1 MDPVD
6 FSTTTYHPTIHGAIN
21 ALDEIQRNTIAAR
34 LCRNNQFVGDAKMF
48 IIRDGQLAHMRFSA
62 LPGADDTY
70 KLFRGG
76 QEVEANAQ
84 QYRHFRTV
92 LGLADEAT
100 HALIAETLINEFPT
114 VFMDFSLAELMPG
127 TRHPKAP
134 SDERAHLQDPT
145 TQLLA
150 GMTKMIYPKEIMNS
164 GADAQTARETYQL
177 AERAITPGKGVIMA
191 TLKLANQ
198 SWIKDYLGHLVHHVR
213 GQHARYLLERS
224 RAHPTAVRAQRHP
237 FSKSSLRE
245 LHRLSTEEPDRCS
258 ALVVQDYVHCIG
270 SYRQQP
276 VCTPTLGPLGQP
288 DQGSSGSH
296 GAASHSPSRK
306 YRPTQAPQGRT
317 CFISQE
323 GTGKVLKRPDSS
335 GRPLHPLQQRH
346 PARRSQLPI
355 PARETGR
362 SSEEAEAGRK
372 SQGASQCFNSCI
384 QSKRFCSQAKRRT
397 QSK

>member
-1 MDPVD
+1 
-6 FSTTTYHPTIHGAIN
+6 
-21 ALDEIQRNTIAAR
+21 
-34 LCRNNQFVGDAKMF
+34 MF

-198 SWIKDYLGHLVHHVR
+198 SWIKDYLGHLVQGMSSWYHGADAPLRYLVYGAPHLALEKPNLLLRKDRPTTSEANTLDIFWNVAAHIRPQFELRGILLARAHFENFIGSAPRNQIAALRSWCRTMYTASEAIGNNLFVHLHWDHLANLIRDQVGAMEQLVIAQAGSTDPRKRPREEHASYPRKEQGRSLNDQIRAAGLCIRYNRGIPHDAASCQYQHVR
-213 GQHARYLLERS
+213 LEDLQKKRKQDAS
-224 RAHPTAVRAQRHP
+224 PKVPANA
-237 FSKSSLRE
+237 
-245 LHRLSTEEPDRCS
+245 ST
-258 ALVVQDYVHCIG
+258 
-270 SYRQQP
+270 
-276 VCTPTLGPLGQP
+276 
-288 DQGSSGSH
+288 
-296 GAASHSPSRK
+296 AASNPSVS
-306 YRPTQAPQGRT
+306 A
-317 CFISQE
+317 
-323 GTGKVLKRPDSS
+323 
-335 GRPLHPLQQRH
+335 
-346 PARRSQLPI
+346 
-355 PARETGR
+355 
-362 SSEEAEAGRK
+362 
-372 SQGASQCFNSCI
+372 
-384 QSKRFCSQAKRRT
+384 AKP
-397 QSK
+397 SVGPKANKD